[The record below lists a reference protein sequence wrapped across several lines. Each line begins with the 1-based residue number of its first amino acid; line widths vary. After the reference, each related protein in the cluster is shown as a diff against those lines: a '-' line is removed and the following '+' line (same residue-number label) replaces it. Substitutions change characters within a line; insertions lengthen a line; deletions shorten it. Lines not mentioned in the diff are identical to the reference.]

1 MPSGVFP
8 VTTKRRLQRCQETL
22 KDNLVRLL
30 LQKKGTTM
38 TSGSQSTIFLNRL
51 EQILKGPLP
60 GLTAHRR
67 MAPSDRDVGFAPK
80 DHCPKRAGVLIL
92 LYPNQTNDQLY
103 LVLTRRTETLLNHKG
118 QISLPGG
125 SQEPDDSSLAHT
137 AVREACEEVGVCADD
152 IRVLGRLTPVYIPP
166 SDFCVHPYVA
176 YTPRAPSFLAQPDE
190 VAELLQLPIVHLF
203 DESNVR
209 SESWVLRDK
218 ETEVPYFDVFG
229 HKVWG
234 ATAIILSE
242 LIEVL
247 RSAGFSQ
254 KKPI

>member
-1 MPSGVFP
+1 MLE
-8 VTTKRRLQRCQETL
+8 KEETPKASASESIIL
-22 KDNLVRLL
+22 
-30 LQKKGTTM
+30 
-38 TSGSQSTIFLNRL
+38 LNRL

-60 GLTAHRR
+60 GLAAHRR

-92 LYPNQTNDQLY
+92 LYPNQKEDQLY
-103 LVLTRRTETLLNHKG
+103 LVLTRRTETLLDHKG

-125 SQEPDDSSLAHT
+125 SQEPDDPSLAYT
-137 AVREACEEVGVCADD
+137 ALREACEEVGVCADD
-152 IRVLGRLTPVYIPP
+152 IRVLGHLTPVYIPP

-203 DESNVR
+203 DETNVR
-209 SESWVLRDK
+209 TERWVLRDK

-247 RSAGFSQ
+247 RSAGLSE
-254 KKPI
+254 KNPI